1 MDSARVRNKASS
13 CVKPSRF
20 WDCLLLVHTLTLLFC
35 LVTRSCPTLK
45 ALWIVVPPGFP
56 VHGISQARIVD
67 WVAISFSSGSSHP
80 GIEPRS
86 HALQVDSLLSEPPGK
101 PIVCH
106 SHSQNMVLGPAAAAS
121 RNPLEMKLHRHH
133 PRPINSGVGKRTTD
147 I

>member
-80 GIEPRS
+80 GIEPGS
-86 HALQVDSLLSEPPGK
+86 PALQADALSSEPPGK
-101 PIVCH
+101 P
-106 SHSQNMVLGPAAAAS
+106 SVL
-121 RNPLEMKLHRHH
+121 LKH
-133 PRPINSGVGKRTTD
+133 
-147 I
+147 